1 MKQLLKENGGLPAS
15 ILWTLAIV
23 AGVSVANIYYIQP
36 LLNMI
41 RHELGISEFR
51 TNLIAMVTQIG
62 YAAGLLFITPLGDL
76 YQRKKIILV
85 NFTVLIFSLLT
96 IALTHSFH
104 LILIASF
111 LTGVCSMIPQIFIPI
126 AAQFSRP
133 EHKGRNVGIVLS
145 GLLTGILASRV
156 VSGFIGELIGWREMY
171 HIAAGMMFICAI
183 VVLKVLPDIQTNF
196 QGKYSDL
203 MKSLLA
209 LVKEYPQLRIYS
221 IRAALNFGSL
231 LAMWSCLAFK
241 MGQAPFFANSDVI
254 GMLGLCG
261 VAGALTASFVGRYVK
276 RVGVRRFNF
285 IGCGLILFAWLLFFV
300 GENTF
305 VGIIAGIIIIDIGM
319 QCIQLSNQTSIF
331 ELNPR
336 ASNRINT
343 VFMTTYF
350 IGGSMG
356 TFLAGSFWQLY
367 GWHGVIRQIL
377 LITAGAVWIIAGA
390 NILRIGIVT
399 WLNTSQDWMF
409 KIGEA
414 TVVFLLFFVLVF
426 RRLYYKHTQRIEQK
440 KERRNCPFSF
450 FDVKSWITMIF
461 MISLGITI
469 RSFHLLPETF
479 ISVFYTGLSIALIL
493 TGVLFI
499 RYWWIRRKTFAS

>member
-1 MKQLLKENGGLPAS
+1 MKQPLKENGGLPAS

-96 IALTHSFH
+96 IALTHNFH

-133 EHKGRNVGIVLS
+133 ENKGRNVGIVLS

-156 VSGFIGELIGWREMY
+156 VSGFIGELIGWRE
-171 HIAAGMMFICAI
+171 
-183 VVLKVLPDIQTNF
+183 IQTNF
-196 QGKYSDL
+196 QGKYSGL

-276 RVGVRRFNF
+276 QVGVRRFNF
-285 IGCGLILFAWLLFFV
+285 IGCGLILFAWLLFFI

-305 VGIIAGIIIIDIGM
+305 IGIIAGIIIIDIGM

-331 ELNPR
+331 ELDPR

-367 GWHGVIRQIL
+367 GWHGVIGTGVVLTGISL
-377 LITAGAVWIIAGA
+377 LIT
-390 NILRIGIVT
+390 T
-399 WLNTSQDWMF
+399 F
-409 KIGEA
+409 
-414 TVVFLLFFVLVF
+414 
-426 RRLYYKHTQRIEQK
+426 YKK
-440 KERRNCPFSF
+440 
-450 FDVKSWITMIF
+450 
-461 MISLGITI
+461 
-469 RSFHLLPETF
+469 
-479 ISVFYTGLSIALIL
+479 
-493 TGVLFI
+493 
-499 RYWWIRRKTFAS
+499 

>member
-1 MKQLLKENGGLPAS
+1 MKQSLKENGGLPAS

-85 NFTVLIFSLLT
+85 NFFVLIFSLLT
-96 IALTHSFH
+96 IALADNIH
-104 LILIASF
+104 LILLASF
-111 LTGVCSMIPQIFIPI
+111 FTGACSMIPQIFIPI

-133 EHKGRNVGIVLS
+133 ENKGRNVGIVLS

-156 VSGFIGELIGWREMY
+156 VSGFVGELFGWREMY
-171 HIAAGMMFICAI
+171 YIAAAMMFVCSI
-183 VVLKVLPDIQTNF
+183 VVLKVRPDIQTNF
-196 QGKYSDL
+196 RGKYGDL

-209 LVKEYPQLRIYS
+209 LVKEFPQLRIYS

-241 MGQAPFFANSDVI
+241 MGQAPFHANSDII
-254 GMLGLCG
+254 GLLGLCG
-261 VAGALTASFVGRYVK
+261 VAGALTASFVGKYVK

-285 IGCGLILFAWLLFFV
+285 IGCGLILFSWLLFFV
-300 GENTF
+300 GENTYLD
-305 VGIIAGIIIIDIGM
+305 IILGIIIIDIGM

-331 ELNPR
+331 ELSPR

-343 VFMTTYF
+343 IFMTTYF
-350 IGGSMG
+350 VGGSLG
-356 TFLAGSFWQLY
+356 TFLAGTFWQLY
-367 GWHGVIRQIL
+367 GWHGVIGIGATLTCISL
-377 LITAGAVWIIAGA
+377 LITT
-390 NILRIGIVT
+390 L
-399 WLNTSQDWMF
+399 S
-409 KIGEA
+409 
-414 TVVFLLFFVLVF
+414 
-426 RRLYYKHTQRIEQK
+426 K
-440 KERRNCPFSF
+440 K
-450 FDVKSWITMIF
+450 
-461 MISLGITI
+461 
-469 RSFHLLPETF
+469 
-479 ISVFYTGLSIALIL
+479 
-493 TGVLFI
+493 
-499 RYWWIRRKTFAS
+499 